1 MKTISMVAA
10 VRVAWWVRW
19 YLLGVKAM
27 VMLTCCEPD
36 LDRVGRWVARGV
48 TVSVRPR
55 PGEGGVKNFLPAQD

>member
-1 MKTISMVAA
+1 MKTINVI
-10 VRVAWWVRW
+10 VTVPVAWWVRW

-27 VMLTCCEPD
+27 VMLTGCEPD

-55 PGEGGVKNFLPAQD
+55 PGEGG